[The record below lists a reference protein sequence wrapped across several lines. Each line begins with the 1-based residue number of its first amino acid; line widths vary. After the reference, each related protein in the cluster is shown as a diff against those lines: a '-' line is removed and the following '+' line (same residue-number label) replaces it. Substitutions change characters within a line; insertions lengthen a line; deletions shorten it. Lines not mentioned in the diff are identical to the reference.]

1 MDVVSRCGKL
11 ETAMTDEAKRA
22 VDDLVSM
29 ANTAVRLGVSPVVA
43 EIALNALLGDA
54 ADAEFAPLAELMAP
68 QS

>member
-1 MDVVSRCGKL
+1 
-11 ETAMTDEAKRA
+11 MTDEANRA
-22 VDDLVSM
+22 VDDLVAM